1 VKNVREKREAVK
13 VEGEAQG
20 DTVAGAERGQ
30 PGTATNGD
38 VLASE
43 SPEKRERWT
52 AKRKRDAV
60 LRLLRGETLEALSR
74 ELGVEPHK
82 LAHWR
87 DHAIFGMEASLTAR
101 DVDRTTAE
109 LEAAM
114 RRVGELTMEVEL
126 LRERCKKKGP
136 FVRQRWKP

>member
-1 VKNVREKREAVK
+1 MKNVREKREAVK
-13 VEGEAQG
+13 VEGEKQS
-20 DTVAGAERGQ
+20 DTVAEAEQGSGA
-30 PGTATNGD
+30 NGSGP
-38 VLASE
+38 ASE

-114 RRVGELTMEVEL
+114 RRVGELTMENEL
-126 LRERCKKKGP
+126 LRERCRKKGP